1 MELCFMGEGVGV
13 GKEGTNTFLE
23 TGGKVV
29 KGWGWRVLC
38 AYQKLKH

>member
-1 MELCFMGEGVGV
+1 MGEGVGV

-29 KGWGWRVLC
+29 KKWGWGVLG
-38 AYQKLKH
+38 A